1 MGNFTGVIIN
11 KVNGGLVRDTDTSDR
26 IILLVVG
33 GSEIGKLEYYKP
45 ENLNDI
51 TDLEA
56 LGWDDTIDLE
66 TRNWCITI
74 PAKSSAC
81 LRNVRCILCW
91 FRSLKSVK
99 PADEGRFRQCG
110 TYHQRS
116 KHHRYLLTDCGR
128 NNHSSRTR
136 GTEDG
141 Q

>member
-66 TRNWCITI
+66 NKELVHYHTSEVFRLS
-74 PAKSSAC
+74 PE
-81 LRNVRCILCW
+81 
-91 FRSLKSVK
+91 RSLYLK

>member
-66 TRNWCITI
+66 NKELVHYHT
-74 PAKSSAC
+74 
-81 LRNVRCILCW
+81 L
-91 FRSLKSVK
+91 SLI
-99 PADEGRFRQCG
+99 
-110 TYHQRS
+110 HI
-116 KHHRYLLTDCGR
+116 
-128 NNHSSRTR
+128 
-136 GTEDG
+136 
-141 Q
+141 

>member
-66 TRNWCITI
+66 N
-74 PAKSSAC
+74 KE
-81 LRNVRCILCW
+81 LVHYW
-91 FRSLKSVK
+91 FRSLKK
-99 PADEGRFRQCG
+99 CQAC
-110 TYHQRS
+110 
-116 KHHRYLLTDCGR
+116 
-128 NNHSSRTR
+128 
-136 GTEDG
+136 
-141 Q
+141 

>member
-66 TRNWCITI
+66 NKELCTTI

-91 FRSLKSVK
+91 FRSLKK
-99 PADEGRFRQCG
+99 CQAC
-110 TYHQRS
+110 
-116 KHHRYLLTDCGR
+116 
-128 NNHSSRTR
+128 
-136 GTEDG
+136 
-141 Q
+141 

>member
-91 FRSLKSVK
+91 FRSLKK
-99 PADEGRFRQCG
+99 CQAC
-110 TYHQRS
+110 
-116 KHHRYLLTDCGR
+116 
-128 NNHSSRTR
+128 
-136 GTEDG
+136 
-141 Q
+141 

>member
-11 KVNGGLVRDTDTSDR
+11 KVNGGLVRDTDTGDR

-66 TRNWCITI
+66 NKE
-74 PAKSSAC
+74 PGA
-81 LRNVRCILCW
+81 LPYQ
-91 FRSLKSVK
+91 RSLPPVS
-99 PADEGRFRQCG
+99 G
-110 TYHQRS
+110 TFAVSYAGS
-116 KHHRYLLTDCGR
+116 
-128 NNHSSRTR
+128 
-136 GTEDG
+136 EV
-141 Q
+141 